1 MDPKMNP
8 LYDSLALSGPP
19 RGPPWA
25 APAGRCLSAVSIPSP
40 GGEPRSLPG
49 NAHKRPER
57 ARSGGRGHLWK
68 TASSR
73 KWGPCSRWVRYG
85 LKVEL
90 GAAAGFDMG

>member
-1 MDPKMNP
+1 MVPKMNP
-8 LYDSLALSGPP
+8 LYDSLALSGPL

-25 APAGRCLSAVSIPSP
+25 APAGTCLSAVSIPSP
-40 GGEPRSLPG
+40 GGEPRSLPA
-49 NAHKRPER
+49 NAHERPER

-73 KWGPCSRWVRYG
+73 KWGRYG

-90 GAAAGFDMG
+90 GAAAWFDMAWK

>member
-1 MDPKMNP
+1 MAPKMSP

-25 APAGRCLSAVSIPSP
+25 APAGRCLFPVSIPSP
-40 GGEPRSLPG
+40 GGEPRSLPA
-49 NAHKRPER
+49 NAHERPER

-85 LKVEL
+85 LTVER